1 MSQCSWPRM
10 TRIPRWSVGLVS
22 QSRPTANGLETMVH
36 GEMTV
41 DCERPLEQ
49 RDAMADIT
57 ELAYRKY

>member
-1 MSQCSWPRM
+1 M

-36 GEMTV
+36 GEMTA